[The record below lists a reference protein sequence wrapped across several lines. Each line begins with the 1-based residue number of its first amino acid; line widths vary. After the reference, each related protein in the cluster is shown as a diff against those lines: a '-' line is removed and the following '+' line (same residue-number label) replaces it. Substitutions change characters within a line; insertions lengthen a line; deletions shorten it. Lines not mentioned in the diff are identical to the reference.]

1 MDDESM
7 KYLQSS
13 LNNDNNQPIFDLTNS
28 SISKNKDSILS
39 DLPITKKNLND
50 LKKKLFDYRF
60 VDEIQELHIGTHTRW
75 INLKT
80 LSESLDHKKKNYDV
94 PLNKGGILSEINID
108 DNINLV
114 IKTYTNKFFTINMDE
129 NLIFQKLTNQ
139 EKIILFTIDNID
151 NIKD

>member
-60 VDEIQELHIGTHTRW
+60 VDEVQELHIG
-75 INLKT
+75 NPAM
-80 LSESLDHKKKNYDV
+80 LSAL
-94 PLNKGGILSEINID
+94 
-108 DNINLV
+108 
-114 IKTYTNKFFTINMDE
+114 
-129 NLIFQKLTNQ
+129 
-139 EKIILFTIDNID
+139 
-151 NIKD
+151 